1 MKPNHPSPPGTRLK
15 PQASN
20 LPPSTASP
28 ARIVALET
36 LLAVES
42 RDVFADDALETAAG
56 LARLDAR
63 DRALALELVYGV
75 LRRQNTLD
83 WRLDL
88 VATKPMAR
96 LPVRVRMA
104 LRLGAYQLLYLDKVP
119 PSAAV
124 HESVSLAKARGTSA
138 HWPGFVNA
146 VLRALTR
153 APAPPWPDREADP
166 VLALSVQYSCP
177 SWLTERWVTR
187 FGLREAEA
195 LCRATTVIPPL
206 TIRVN
211 TLKTRREALA
221 ARLAESG
228 YATRPT
234 RISPVGLVLDKCG
247 SVAEL
252 PLFRDG
258 LFYVEDE
265 AAQLVAPIVDPQP
278 GERVLDLCAAPGGK
292 TTHLASL
299 MQNQGTIIAVDAN
312 AARLRL
318 LEDNCRRLGVT
329 IVSVVRTD
337 AAAGL
342 PRHLRERPFDRVL
355 VDAPCSGL
363 GVLRRHP
370 EAKWRKTAEDLARH
384 QAAQRRLLD
393 QARLLLRPGG
403 ILVYSTCSSE
413 PEENEQVID
422 RFCREHKEFR
432 RESVAPWLPQP
443 GLSFVTGRGELST
456 ARNDDSLDMFFA
468 ARLRK
473 AS

>member
-1 MKPNHPSPPGTRLK
+1 MTTPTSH
-15 PQASN
+15 
-20 LPPSTASP
+20 ASP
-28 ARIVALET
+28 ARVVALET

-42 RDVFADDALETAAG
+42 RDVFADDALEAAG
-56 LARLDAR
+56 RRAGLDAR

-75 LRRQNTLD
+75 LRHQGTLD
-83 WRLDL
+83 WRLDH
-88 VATKPMAR
+88 VATKPMAK
-96 LPVRVRMA
+96 LPARVRA
-104 LRLGAYQLLYLDKVP
+104 TLRLGAYQLLHLDKIP
-119 PSAAV
+119 ASAAV
-124 HESVSLAKARGTSA
+124 HESVSLAKARGASG

-153 APAPPWPDREADP
+153 TSAHPWPDRAADP
-166 VLALSVQYSCP
+166 VRALSVQYACP
-177 SWLTERWVTR
+177 AWLTERWLAR
-187 FGLREAEA
+187 FGISGAGA
-195 LCRATTVIPPL
+195 LCRATTVVPPL

-211 TLKTRREALA
+211 TLKTTREAVA
-221 ARLAESG
+221 SRLTELG
-228 YATRPT
+228 YAVRPT

-258 LFYVEDE
+258 AFYVEDE

-278 GERVLDLCAAPGGK
+278 GELVLDACAAPGGK
-292 TTHLASL
+292 TTHLAAL
-299 MQNQGTIIAVDAN
+299 MQNHGEIIAADKN

-318 LEDNCRRLGVT
+318 LEDNCRRLGVE
-329 IVSVVRTD
+329 IVRTVRAD

-342 PRHLRERPFDRVL
+342 PKELCERPFDRIL

-370 EAKWRKTAEDLARH
+370 EGKWRKAAEVLARH
-384 QAAQRRLLD
+384 QTIQRRVLD
-393 QARLLLRPGG
+393 QAHLLLRPGG

-422 RFCREHKEFR
+422 HFCKEHKEFR

-443 GLSFVTGRGELST
+443 GLSFVTSRGELST
-456 ARNDDSLDMFFA
+456 IRNDDSLDMFFA